1 MISTSRGRWAL
12 ATTGIASLV
21 LASTVTAGAAST
33 SGVYNAA
40 AAKLVPSAYQHTT
53 LQVATDASYPPDES
67 ISGSKMV
74 GFDVDLMNAI
84 AKTLGIKIHE
94 NNVTFGIIIAGI
106 QGGRYAIGNSSF
118 TDEKSREKNVNF
130 VDYFTAGEGIYAKAS
145 STLKFTSLK
154 SLCGLTV
161 AVETGTTD
169 ETDGTTAAKSCP
181 SSKKMT
187 IATFSNQNEAN
198 SAVLAGR
205 AAVGFVDS
213 QVAGYIVAQT
223 HGNFKLVGKA
233 INVAPYGLATSKTP
247 NGAALAKAIQAALKV
262 MIANGSYGAI
272 LKHWGVQSGALTADK
287 IVLNGAL
294 S

>member
-1 MISTSRGRWAL
+1 MIRTSRGRLAL
-12 ATTGIASLV
+12 VTTGIASLM

-40 AAKLVPSAYQHTT
+40 AAKLVPSAYKNTT
-53 LQVATDASYPPDES
+53 LQVATDATYPPDES

-74 GFDVDLMNAI
+74 GFDVDLMTAI
-84 AKTLGIKIHE
+84 AKTLGIKVHE
-94 NNVTFGIIIAGI
+94 DNVTFGIIIAGI

-118 TDEKSREKNVNF
+118 TDEKKREKSVNF

-145 STLKFTSLK
+145 STLKFTGLK

-161 AVETGTTD
+161 AVETGTT
-169 ETDGTTAAKSCP
+169 EEQDGKTAAKSCP

-187 IATFSNQNEAN
+187 ISTFANQNEAN

-233 INVAPYGLATSKTP
+233 INVAPYGIATAKTP
-247 NGAALAKAIQAALKV
+247 NGLALAKAIQAAFKV
-262 MIANGSYGAI
+262 MIANGTYGAI
-272 LKHWGVQSGALTADK
+272 LKHWGVQSGALNENQ